1 MVITDSQEEENI
13 QVNKKKV
20 IYSDAISLLAL
31 NGILYCNPCNACV
44 PCGRQAFFFCQP
56 PLRIG
61 YVSVIPGGDALGS
74 LCSAALLRLSDV

>member
-44 PCGRQAFFFCQP
+44 PCGRHTFFCQP
-56 PLRIG
+56 PLRIR
-61 YVSVIPGGDALGS
+61 YVPVIPGGDALGL